1 MKREQ
6 VRERHVEGLI
16 SATHVI
22 QNPANPGEWIVFFKK
37 SAGRSY
43 FLVDDNDEVESFGR
57 LDDLIETIQGTD
69 PCDPHDYPKEFTTE
83 GYDALPA
90 NPALRLK
97 VQELLA
103 SRRHGATTSTPV
115 AHEEIATFSMRLTDS
130 LCSDLDFTLHQ
141 INTFGQFSVQVVK
154 NGLLGHPRVR

>member
-43 FLVDDNDEVESFGR
+43 FLVDENDEVESFSR
-57 LDDLIETIQGTD
+57 LDDLIEVVRGLGI
-69 PCDPHDYPKEFTTE
+69 KF
-83 GYDALPA
+83 A
-90 NPALRLK
+90 
-97 VQELLA
+97 
-103 SRRHGATTSTPV
+103 
-115 AHEEIATFSMRLTDS
+115 EIHM
-130 LCSDLDFTLHQ
+130 
-141 INTFGQFSVQVVK
+141 
-154 NGLLGHPRVR
+154 

>member
-43 FLVDDNDEVESFGR
+43 FLVDDNDEVESFNR
-57 LDDLIETIQGTD
+57 LDDLIEVVCGLGI
-69 PCDPHDYPKEFTTE
+69 KF
-83 GYDALPA
+83 A
-90 NPALRLK
+90 
-97 VQELLA
+97 
-103 SRRHGATTSTPV
+103 
-115 AHEEIATFSMRLTDS
+115 EIHM
-130 LCSDLDFTLHQ
+130 
-141 INTFGQFSVQVVK
+141 
-154 NGLLGHPRVR
+154 

>member
-43 FLVDDNDEVESFGR
+43 FLVDDNDEVESFNR
-57 LDDLIETIQGTD
+57 LDDLIEVVRGLGI
-69 PCDPHDYPKEFTTE
+69 KF
-83 GYDALPA
+83 A
-90 NPALRLK
+90 
-97 VQELLA
+97 
-103 SRRHGATTSTPV
+103 
-115 AHEEIATFSMRLTDS
+115 EIHM
-130 LCSDLDFTLHQ
+130 
-141 INTFGQFSVQVVK
+141 
-154 NGLLGHPRVR
+154 